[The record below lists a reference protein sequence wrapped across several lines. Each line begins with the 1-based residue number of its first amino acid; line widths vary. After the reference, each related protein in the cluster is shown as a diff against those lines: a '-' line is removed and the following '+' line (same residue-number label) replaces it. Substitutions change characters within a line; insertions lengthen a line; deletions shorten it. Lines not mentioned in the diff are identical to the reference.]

1 MRRIVDTIV
10 RELSDGMREQIRTA
24 IMAGDDRATFE
35 KEYGDCVIVVDVR
48 AYGSQITL
56 AVVSHYDA
64 KHKSPRLEHV
74 IEDAMPNWY
83 SVEREVA
90 NILCRSYHTV
100 RTQKKAIYAKLGVSK
115 DTELLAYMICE
126 RKGIDFSLQE
136 LREQG
141 IEYLTK

>member
-1 MRRIVDTIV
+1 M
-10 RELSDGMREQIRTA
+10 LS
-24 IMAGDDRATFE
+24 RA
-35 KEYGDCVIVVDVR
+35 
-48 AYGSQITL
+48 
-56 AVVSHYDA
+56 
-64 KHKSPRLEHV
+64 
-74 IEDAMPNWY
+74 
-83 SVEREVA
+83 EREVA
-90 NILCRSYHTV
+90 LMLCKGYIDKEVANRLCRSYHTV